1 MFDILQVLETIT
13 AVYMLKF
20 TTSACAK
27 IPNQRF
33 EVSIN
38 KLGSK

>member
-13 AVYMLKF
+13 VTLRF
-20 TTSACAK
+20 TTSTCAK
-27 IPNQRF
+27 TPNQRF
-33 EVSIN
+33 DGSIN